1 MGCMGDKEPP
11 PSPTMTYTERALQ
24 IATRQQ
30 AVAKRDD
37 TKASSRGVT
46 FTPGGY
52 CYIGETRI
60 SFESAVQ
67 HIAVA
72 LETEDTPALIPTK
85 TIKTPAGPMSWDK
98 LNQATKDFFFSLC
111 EQIEVAEQDPNSPV
125 AVRLGHDTPKINLVD
140 APRLSNLKKCGLV
153 ETYAGEKKTY
163 KMIRLTEQGQAIWRA
178 HA

>member
-1 MGCMGDKEPP
+1 MKCMGDKESP

-30 AVAKRDD
+30 AVAKRDG

-52 CYIGETRI
+52 CYIGETRT

-85 TIKTPAGPMSWDK
+85 TIKTPAGPVSWDK
-98 LNQATKDFFFSLC
+98 LNQATKDFFFRLGEDILTC
-111 EQIEVAEQDPNSPV
+111 TQAADL
-125 AVRLGHDTPKINLVD
+125 ACAARLGHDIPKINLVD
-140 APRLSNLKKCGLV
+140 APRLSNLKKCGLI

-163 KMIRLTEQGQAIWRA
+163 KMIRLTEQGQAIWHA
-178 HA
+178 HV